1 MLCYTGNGIASAS
14 VEDSISEVDASI
26 DETLIYV
33 HSPKV
38 GVLRR
43 ALYNKAGKKVG
54 TGPKEGDAVKKD
66 QALCS
71 IEQLGTY
78 VPVLAPQQGE
88 IVGFEVE
95 DGAPVEYDQE
105 VLELLPYFGGHIIG
119 DSKYA

>member
-1 MLCYTGNGIASAS
+1 MDAGNGSVTSSLDDSVSEAEAS
-14 VEDSISEVDASI
+14 V

-43 ALYNKAGKKVG
+43 ALYNKTGKKVG

-78 VPVLAPQQGE
+78 VPVLAPQPGE
-88 IVGFEVE
+88 IVIFEVE

-105 VLELLPYFGGHIIG
+105 VLEFLPYFGGHIIG